1 MNNLNSKGYFSTAEF
16 AKLIGVTK
24 HTLFHY
30 DKMGVFSPEV
40 KLENDYRLYS
50 YTQIDAFLV
59 ISTLKEL
66 GMSLR
71 EIKNYLDKRNP
82 EDFILL
88 LEEKEIEME
97 EKIEKLTQMKKHIS
111 NKASLTRESLSIR
124 ENHIFITAEEEEWML
139 VTNILEAEDTR
150 DMGILISKHISNC
163 KNQGLFTPSS
173 IGHIIHIHD
182 VKARNYLKYS
192 YFFTK
197 INHKKDEKKIHLKR
211 AGRYLNIFHK
221 NGFFSTSKAYENLL
235 EYAQKNNLALDSYFY
250 EDIILDELSVN
261 SYEDYTLK
269 ICIRILS

>member
-1 MNNLNSKGYFSTAEF
+1 MNNLTSKGYFSTAEF

-40 KLENDYRLYS
+40 KLDNDYRLYS

-66 GMSLR
+66 GMSLK

-88 LEEKEIEME
+88 LEEKEKEME
-97 EKIEKLTQMKKHIS
+97 EKIKKLMQMKKHIS

-124 ENHIFITAEEEEWML
+124 ENHIFITTEEEEWML

-150 DMGILISKHISNC
+150 DMGILISNHISNC

-182 VKARNYLKYS
+182 VKAKDYLKYS
-192 YFFTK
+192 YLFTK
-197 INHKKDEKKIHLKR
+197 ISHNKDEKKIHLKS

-235 EYAQKNNLALDSYFY
+235 EYAQKNNLTLDSYFY

-261 SYEDYTLK
+261 SYDDYTLK
-269 ICIRILS
+269 ICIKILS

>member
-40 KLENDYRLYS
+40 KLDNDYRLYS

>member
-40 KLENDYRLYS
+40 KLDNDYRLYS

-182 VKARNYLKYS
+182 VKAKNYLKYS